1 MYSSQLVWCLYIIL
15 CFSEYKVL
23 LMKLALFLG
32 LYSSQIIECDSTIK
46 SLLSFIDFNRRALSN
61 SRKTK
66 RAVTFSSHFRS
77 SFVLKSEA
85 RVLVIL
91 GRPVSLPTL
100 TPKECS
106 CLRESTISKITF
118 FMPSCVIMNNE
129 IEAES
134 KFNKV

>member
-23 LMKLALFLG
+23 IMKVALFLG

-66 RAVTFSSHFRS
+66 TCCHFQLSFQIFLCIKIRSQSPGYSWKTSFSSHPHPQRMQLLERKHH
-77 SFVLKSEA
+77 LK
-85 RVLVIL
+85 
-91 GRPVSLPTL
+91 
-100 TPKECS
+100 
-106 CLRESTISKITF
+106 
-118 FMPSCVIMNNE
+118 NNIFHAKLCNHE
-129 IEAES
+129 
-134 KFNKV
+134 